1 MKKKYY
7 TVQIIPEDSH
17 EIKKFK
23 VSTRWFLFGK
33 IFLVIFIIVLGAF
46 CYNLAKINRIV
57 ASYEKIRVV
66 NAQLIK
72 KDKNYEEMFERLD
85 SLWILEQ
92 RIQNIFE
99 TFIENDSNKINS
111 IIDRNRFA
119 HSPSEKNEIDFE
131 GHGWKTLEEKLKIE
145 KIPDIV
151 PVVGIVSK
159 KFDEDGSHLGIDF
172 SANPGNPVFAT
183 GTGTVEFAGKK
194 GELGNTIEINH
205 GNGYVTTYSHLM
217 NIKTR
222 KGSPVHKGD
231 IIGSVGAT
239 GTTNGPHLHYT
250 IIKDGVPQD
259 PETYIN
265 Y

>member
-1 MKKKYY
+1 
-7 TVQIIPEDSH
+7 
-17 EIKKFK
+17 
-23 VSTRWFLFGK
+23 
-33 IFLVIFIIVLGAF
+33 
-46 CYNLAKINRIV
+46 
-57 ASYEKIRVV
+57 
-66 NAQLIK
+66 
-72 KDKNYEEMFERLD
+72 
-85 SLWILEQ
+85 
-92 RIQNIFE
+92 
-99 TFIENDSNKINS
+99 
-111 IIDRNRFA
+111 
-119 HSPSEKNEIDFE
+119 
-131 GHGWKTLEEKLKIE
+131 
-145 KIPDIV
+145 
-151 PVVGIVSK
+151 
-159 KFDEDGSHLGIDF
+159 
-172 SANPGNPVFAT
+172 
-183 GTGTVEFAGKK
+183 VECAGKK

>member
-1 MKKKYY
+1 MK
-7 TVQIIPEDSH
+7 V
-17 EIKKFK
+17 
-23 VSTRWFLFGK
+23 
-33 IFLVIFIIVLGAF
+33 FLVLLIIVLGF
-46 CYNLAKINRIV
+46 FIFNLGKINKIV

-72 KDKNYEEMFERLD
+72 KDKNYEEMFSRLD
-85 SLWILEQ
+85 SLWIMEQ

-111 IIDRNRFA
+111 IIDRNKFA
-119 HSPSEKNEIDFE
+119 HTPSEKNNIDFD

-145 KIPDIV
+145 KIPDIT

-159 KFDEDGSHLGIDF
+159 KFDGEAGHLGIDL
-172 SANPGNPVFAT
+172 SAQSGNPVFAT
-183 GTGTVEFAGKK
+183 GTGTVQFAGKK
-194 GELGNTIEINH
+194 EELGNTIVIDH
-205 GNGYVTTYSHLM
+205 GNGYITSYSHLM

-231 IIGSVGAT
+231 IIGSVGST
-239 GTTNGPHLHYT
+239 GTTSGPHLHYT
-250 IIKDGVPQD
+250 ITKDGIPQD
-259 PETYIN
+259 PESYIN